1 LPSLL
6 GKTFD
11 RRSWQGGGVRVIVVG
26 AGVVGLTCAVRL
38 AEAGH
43 ETHVLARDLPPE
55 TTSAVAA
62 ALWYPYRALPQDRV
76 TSWSARTYDVLSE
89 LAGTAAASGVRLR
102 DGVELLQADAPAD
115 PWWRRAVPA
124 LTSVTDP
131 RPGYPRGWR
140 LRLPI
145 AEMDT
150 YLGYLVGR
158 LEQAGGTVTRQRLA
172 ALPAS
177 GVVVNATGLASRALA
192 GDSSLHPVR
201 GQVVRV
207 GQTGVEEWLLVSET
221 AADERPLY
229 VVPREHD
236 VVVGGTAQD
245 GEWQLAPDPDT
256 ARELLER
263 AVALVPQ
270 LAGAPV
276 LAHRVGLRPA
286 RPQVRLETVPH
297 EDGSPGGVVHC
308 YGHGGAGVT
317 LSWGCAD
324 DVLAEVEGMLARG
337 AAVTPLPAD
346 ASA

>member
-1 LPSLL
+1 
-6 GKTFD
+6 
-11 RRSWQGGGVRVIVVG
+11 VRVIVVG

-76 TSWSARTYDVLSE
+76 TAWSARTYGVLSE
-89 LAGTAAASGVRLR
+89 LAGTAPASGVRLR
-102 DGVELLQADAPAD
+102 DGVELLGADAPAQ
-115 PWWRRAVPA
+115 PWWRPAVPA
-124 LTSVTDP
+124 LRTVVEP

-140 LRLPI
+140 LRLPV

-172 ALPAS
+172 ALPTS

-221 AADERPLY
+221 SADERPLY

-245 GEWQLAPDPDT
+245 GDWRLAPDPDT

-270 LAGAPV
+270 LADAPV

-286 RPQVRLETVPH
+286 RPQVRLETVAH

-324 DVLAEVEGMLARG
+324 DVLSEVEVLLAGGVDLSRSS
-337 AAVTPLPAD
+337 TAD

>member
-1 LPSLL
+1 LL
-6 GKTFD
+6 AKTC
-11 RRSWQGGGVRVIVVG
+11 RPGSWQADSVRVIVVG

-43 ETHVLARDLPPE
+43 ETHVLGRDLPPE

-76 TSWSARTYDVLSE
+76 TAWSARTYEVLSV
-89 LAGTAAASGVRLR
+89 LAGTAPASGVRLR
-102 DGVELLQADAPAD
+102 DGVELLGADSPAE
-115 PWWRRAVPA
+115 PWWRPAVPA
-124 LTSVTDP
+124 LSTVVDP

-140 LRLPI
+140 LQLPV

-150 YLGYLVGR
+150 YLAYLVGR

-172 ALPAS
+172 ALPTS

-192 GDSSLHPVR
+192 GDPSLHPVR

-229 VVPREHD
+229 VVPREQD

-245 GEWQLAPDPDT
+245 GDWRLAPDPDT

-263 AVALVPQ
+263 AIALVPQ

-324 DVLAEVEGMLARG
+324 DVLSEVEAL
-337 AAVTPLPAD
+337 LPGGGDLSRSSTAD